1 MLSNEAKK
9 AYQEENGS
17 SKIMAQGVKI
27 QSEDLVDHEVTIQDY
42 DQISSDYVDDDG
54 REHHHYFAV
63 TFEELPGNYLLS
75 GSALT
80 KLIDWAEG
88 QGEDVRGEKVRFGAK
103 QKLKNGRTFV
113 PVTLL

>member
-1 MLSNEAKK
+1 MLSKEAKK
-9 AYQEENGS
+9 NYQEQQAG

-27 QSEDLVDHEVTIQDY
+27 QSEDLTDKELTIQDY
-42 DQISSDYVDDDG
+42 DKVGSDNG
-54 REHHHYFAV
+54 EKHHYFAV
-63 TFEELPGNYLLS
+63 AFEELPGNYLLS

-88 QGEDVRGEKVRFGAK
+88 QNEDIRGERVRFGAK
-103 QKLKNGRTFV
+103 QKLEGGKTYV